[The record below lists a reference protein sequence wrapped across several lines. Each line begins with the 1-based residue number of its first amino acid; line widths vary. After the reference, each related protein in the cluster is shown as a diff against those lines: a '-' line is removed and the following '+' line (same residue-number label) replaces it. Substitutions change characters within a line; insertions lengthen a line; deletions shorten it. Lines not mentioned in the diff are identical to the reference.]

1 MAKKQCS
8 FESPEDKPPCA
19 RCHKNGMECSGPMSS
34 TARRSI
40 KKDPHSNYRRTLKG
54 IRDKLGSEKFRELIE
69 EICKDDNAGVAQTQA
84 TATEDAENWSAGDSD
99 LPSPSQQSMTSFFET
114 QFTTERPEDEM
125 AMTAFPEFDGLS
137 GTESNLYVPVNEFD
151 FGGLYSVDLSD
162 EFGDPFP
169 VVDFSIGS
177 SSFDESDTT

>member
-1 MAKKQCS
+1 
-8 FESPEDKPPCA
+8 
-19 RCHKNGMECSGPMSS
+19 MSS

-54 IRDKLGSEKFRELIE
+54 IRDKLGSEKFRELTE

-84 TATEDAENWSAGDSD
+84 TATEDAENWSAGIFYYLISFLSEAALTEGDSD